1 MNDVF
6 IYVVLGFEKL
16 DDDNFDKQIYGV
28 FSTEEL
34 AKECISYITEEL
46 EFLSYCEI
54 ECVLLDEFGYR

>member
-1 MNDVF
+1 M
-6 IYVVLGFEKL
+6 LGFEKL

-34 AKECISYITEEL
+34 AKECISYITDEL